1 MTGEGK
7 VNLLN
12 TLEPVLH
19 MILLQNKILQLI
31 ILTIRKKVIE
41 LTIRT
46 AKQLTNHC
54 QENGT
59 SLI

>member
-19 MILLQNKILQLI
+19 MILLWNKIYI
-31 ILTIRKKVIE
+31 T
-41 LTIRT
+41 
-46 AKQLTNHC
+46 
-54 QENGT
+54 
-59 SLI
+59 